1 MDLTAF
7 LSGLEGAKP
16 SNGEN
21 WTARCP
27 AHDDRA
33 NSLSIFR
40 GKDGKMHLHCHA
52 GCDFAAILAA
62 RGVEAKEW
70 GEIARKGAPLSQ
82 KQIVKR
88 NSRIWPIV
96 PKETGPRGIT
106 LAEYAFAKQIP
117 EEELNDWGVSESR
130 YHGYAA
136 LQIRYWG
143 LNENDDPI
151 AIRWRIALK
160 GDRFRWADNTTTAL
174 YGLWRLPEYPQMSF
188 VAIVEGESD
197 CHTLWYNA
205 IPAVGVPGAS
215 IWRDD
220 ENAEALKDF
229 LCVAVVEPDKG
240 GETLLNLLRR
250 SKMANRIY
258 LADMSQYNAKDASEL
273 YLQNPASFKERWR
286 NIVLQAIQKGAL
298 KK

>member
-52 GCDFAAILAA
+52 GCDFAAILTA
-62 RGVEAKEW
+62 RGVAAKDWREMA
-70 GEIARKGAPLSQ
+70 GQAT
-82 KQIVKR
+82 
-88 NSRIWPIV
+88 NSVRIV
-96 PKETGPRGIT
+96 PIKSAQVSKRKETGPRGIT
-106 LAEYAFAKQIP
+106 LAEYAKAKLISI
-117 EEELNDWGVSESR
+117 EELKSYGIVDAYYHDHSALSVPYLDANDSV
-130 YHGYAA
+130 
-136 LQIRYWG
+136 
-143 LNENDDPI
+143 I
-151 AIRWRIALK
+151 ARRWRIALK
-160 GDRFRWADNTTTAL
+160 GDRFRWDNQTTTCL
-174 YGLWRLPEYPQMSF
+174 YGLWRLKHIGANCF
-188 VAIVEGESD
+188 VTIVEGESD
-197 CHTLWYNA
+197 CHTLWA
-205 IPAVGVPGAS
+205 KEIDAVGVPGAS

-220 ENAEALKDF
+220 ENSEALKNF
-229 LCVAVVEPDKG
+229 LCVVVVEPDKG

-250 SKMANRIY
+250 SKIANRIY

-286 NIVLQAIQKGAL
+286 NIVLQAIQKGPL
-298 KK
+298 TK